1 MTMTKAMTAADG
13 MSTAG
18 EKLVPQGRICPGPIC
33 RRECCYLLPKAA
45 IIAQPKVTLRSLY
58 DKVLVAQE
66 IRNSV
71 WLLLRHYC
79 YIHTEAL
86 EPFHYV
92 GNHTTFDL
100 GD

>member
-1 MTMTKAMTAADG
+1 MTMTKVMTAADG
-13 MSTAG
+13 MSSAR
-18 EKLVPQGRICPGPIC
+18 EKSVPQGRICPGPIC

-45 IIAQPKVTLRSLY
+45 IIAQPEVTLIVLRSQY

-71 WLLLRHYC
+71 WLLVRHYC
-79 YIHTEAL
+79 YVRTEAIPL
-86 EPFHYV
+86 YD
-92 GNHTTFDL
+92 HTTFDL